1 MSDVFKTLVRFAVQ
15 REDVQHATRAR
26 AIMPDVQR
34 VARGSANEIR
44 REVLRQALIAVAAE
58 LPAARHVM
66 TAQIKAE
73 MVALRDVDISTLPPI
88 RDVDIAQ
95 HRSEQVTQ

>member
-1 MSDVFKTLVRFAVQ
+1 
-15 REDVQHATRAR
+15 
-26 AIMPDVQR
+26 
-34 VARGSANEIR
+34 
-44 REVLRQALIAVAAE
+44 
-58 LPAARHVM
+58 
-66 TAQIKAE
+66 